1 MGLVSSIP
9 LEIRNGAAERQGRG
23 QGVVLSMSEET
34 TMMTYAVV
42 PE

>member
-9 LEIRNGAAERQGRG
+9 LEIRNGAAERQGHG

-34 TMMTYAVV
+34 IMITYAVAQ
-42 PE
+42 E